1 MLSLRSVYKA
11 ILTESE
17 ESQHPLST
25 KDIEEVEKQIIPQFK
40 EKLIAKGIQ
49 VGDVLGS
56 GTKGIAYSAGSQVL
70 KITIDVNE
78 VKAASVIKS
87 KTLKNVYKVFDIF
100 QFGTSK
106 FYGIVQEK
114 LKPIDYSASETL
126 VESVLN
132 SEYLDPLWHALAQGG
147 VEVDDINKK
156 IDELLG
162 SFAHEKGSSEEDTNN
177 ARDMLTQIVN
187 GVQELRGIG
196 VHYADVH
203 PGNVMKRMDGTIVL
217 IDIGYSKVNSAG
229 KVPVI

>member
-17 ESQHPLST
+17 ESQRPLST

-100 QFGTSK
+100 QFGT
-106 FYGIVQEK
+106 
-114 LKPIDYSASETL
+114 
-126 VESVLN
+126 
-132 SEYLDPLWHALAQGG
+132 
-147 VEVDDINKK
+147 
-156 IDELLG
+156 
-162 SFAHEKGSSEEDTNN
+162 
-177 ARDMLTQIVN
+177 
-187 GVQELRGIG
+187 
-196 VHYADVH
+196 
-203 PGNVMKRMDGTIVL
+203 
-217 IDIGYSKVNSAG
+217 
-229 KVPVI
+229 